1 MRHVLPAFLALCLV
15 SSARAESP
23 MFAEQPGP
31 RGILYSVHRGASP
44 TLYLFGTIHVSTAT
58 QTPFSHAV
66 KTALA
71 PCKRLALEADPSDI
85 AQAMG
90 SMMRLGRYPE
100 GDSLRRHVPPAVM
113 KEIEALLTKEHVPV
127 AQVER
132 LKLWAVPAVLS
143 MAPTVRAG
151 LDASYGADTFLAAWA
166 HEHAVPILEIE
177 GWQFQLELL
186 SAGTDKDQLAL
197 LEDELVELKK
207 KDLAV
212 ELKKLVD
219 EWAAGDEKALQRE
232 LLDDSSK
239 SEVGRRFEEKL
250 LDQRN
255 VGMANKAES
264 YLALPGD
271 TFFAVGSAHL
281 LGAKGLVALMKQRGY
296 EVRPVR

>member
-1 MRHVLPAFLALCLV
+1 M
-15 SSARAESP
+15 
-23 MFAEQPGP
+23 
-31 RGILYSVHRGASP
+31 
-44 TLYLFGTIHVSTAT
+44 
-58 QTPFSHAV
+58 
-66 KTALA
+66 
-71 PCKRLALEADPSDI
+71 
-85 AQAMG
+85 
-90 SMMRLGRYPE
+90 
-100 GDSLRRHVPPAVM
+100 
-113 KEIEALLTKEHVPV
+113 
-127 AQVER
+127 
-132 LKLWAVPAVLS
+132 
-143 MAPTVRAG
+143 
-151 LDASYGADTFLAAWA
+151 
-166 HEHAVPILEIE
+166 PILEIE
-177 GWQFQLELL
+177 GWKFQLELL

-219 EWAAGDEKALQRE
+219 EWAAGDEKALQKE

-239 SEVGRRFEEKL
+239 SEVGRRFEAKL

-281 LGAKGLVALMKQRGY
+281 LGTKGLVALMKQRGY